1 MTAGLWSWKSKSA
14 KKCVTTYLP
23 NELALK
29 MDGAQAGD
37 LNTTVDVNAMR
48 RRVGGRGVCDE
59 VSTVRSDETD
69 TSADLGGSSKYTN
82 ENFVD

>member
-1 MTAGLWSWKSKSA
+1 
-14 KKCVTTYLP
+14 
-23 NELALK
+23 

-69 TSADLGGSSKYTN
+69 TSADLGGSSKYIN